1 MECIFT
7 LKYDLGEQSCAPDV
21 LVECLRAAG
30 CTDAL
35 VGMGQPG
42 YLALEF
48 SREADSAEEAV
59 RATQA
64 DVNKAI
70 PFARLVETSPG
81 FRVDERGS
89 APASNLDN
97 PG

>member
-7 LKYDLGEQSCAPDV
+7 LKYDLGDQHCDPDA
-21 LVECLRAAG
+21 LVERLGAAG

-48 SREADSAEEAV
+48 TREANSVESAV
-59 RATQA
+59 RAALA
-64 DVNKAI
+64 DVEAAI
-70 PFARLVETSPG
+70 PSATLVNISSDVSG
-81 FRVDERGS
+81 
-89 APASNLDN
+89 L
-97 PG
+97 